1 MEGCL
6 NTYFAF
12 GQLWLNLIVDDYRRS
27 YIRLWGEKTRIWIL
41 GLSTVW
47 EQA

>member
-1 MEGCL
+1 L
-6 NTYFAF
+6 NPYFAF

-27 YIRLWGEKTRIWIL
+27 YIRKLGGEKTRIWIL